1 MVDYLIE
8 LENSLPMLLLMMD
21 DYDDDVHDIAAV
33 EKKEHTSPVH
43 RTFVNVEDDTTVV
56 VVVDDD
62 DVWNA

>member
-8 LENSLPMLLLMMD
+8 LENSLPMLLMI
-21 DYDDDVHDIAAV
+21 DYYYDDVHDIAAV

-43 RTFVNVEDDTTVV
+43 RTFVNVVDDTTVM

>member
-8 LENSLPMLLLMMD
+8 LENSLPMLLLMD
-21 DYDDDVHDIAAV
+21 DYDYDVHDIAAV

-62 DVWNA
+62 DVWNV

>member
-1 MVDYLIE
+1 
-8 LENSLPMLLLMMD
+8 MD
-21 DYDDDVHDIAAV
+21 DYDYVDVHDIAAVV